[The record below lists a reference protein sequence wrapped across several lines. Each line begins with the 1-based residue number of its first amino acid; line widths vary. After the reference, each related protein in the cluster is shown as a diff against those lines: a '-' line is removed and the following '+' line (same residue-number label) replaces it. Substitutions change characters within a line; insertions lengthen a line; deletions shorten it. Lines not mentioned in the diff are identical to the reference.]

1 MSDLLAQIKVNHF
14 ILDLDKIL
22 STVPVVDGY
31 EIVQLDSQTLQV
43 GIPGEKGFNQ
53 LFSELTRQGI
63 SVTSMKNKSN
73 RLESLFLD
81 LVGG

>member
-1 MSDLLAQIKVNHF
+1 MADLLAQIKVNHF
-14 ILDLDKIL
+14 ILDLAHRIAKP
-22 STVPVVDGY
+22 PVVEGY

-43 GIPGEKGFNQ
+43 GIPSEKGFNQ

-63 SVTSMKNKSN
+63 SVMSMKNKSN

>member
-1 MSDLLAQIKVNHF
+1 MNHF
-14 ILDLDKIL
+14 ILDLADRLVKP
-22 STVPVVDGY
+22 PVVEGY

-53 LFSELTRQGI
+53 LFLELTRQGI